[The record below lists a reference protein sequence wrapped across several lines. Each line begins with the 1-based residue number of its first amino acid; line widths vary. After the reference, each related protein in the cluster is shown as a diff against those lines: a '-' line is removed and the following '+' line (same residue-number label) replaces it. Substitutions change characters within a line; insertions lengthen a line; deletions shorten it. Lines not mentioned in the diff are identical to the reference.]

1 MNTKTFCIIKD
12 MKEHFLKKDSPENR
26 IRFLIFQLMTHF
38 EEMYDL
44 LNEMLIFRIEE
55 ESTKD
60 EFEKHFIQ
68 MEKLYKSLNKEL
80 APLKENTNFEET
92 PLHEP
97 VRRTFNHLKAL
108 NVIDLDKPNW
118 AKVVSMALPD
128 KIYYRQIKLLVF

>member
-1 MNTKTFCIIKD
+1 MNTKAFYIIKH

-38 EEMYDL
+38 EEMYEL
-44 LNEMLIFRIEE
+44 LNQMLLFEIDE

-68 MEKLYKSLNKEL
+68 MEKLYRNLNKEL
-80 APLKENTNFEET
+80 APLREHTNFEET

-97 VRRTFNHLKAL
+97 VRRTFNHLKGL
-108 NVIDLDKPNW
+108 NSIDLDKPNW

>member
-1 MNTKTFCIIKD
+1 

-38 EEMYDL
+38 EEMYEL
-44 LNEMLIFRIEE
+44 LNRMLLFTIDE

-60 EFEKHFIQ
+60 DFEKHFIQ
-68 MEKLYKSLNKEL
+68 MEKLYRDLNKEL
-80 APLKENTNFEET
+80 VPLKENSNFEET

-118 AKVVSMALPD
+118 AKVVNMALPD